1 MSSFWVAQFELIFS
15 FFSVMVRLNERRGT
29 FMKIIQKLSAMLAVA
44 ALIAA
49 LAVPVQAA
57 GWETGIKVDTSTPA
71 APSAEQKA
79 ETFDTPEKFAAE
91 VLRLV
96 NVERANKEL
105 DPLVQDEKLAKI
117 AAVRATESATRFA
130 HLRPDGRA
138 VSTAFSDAEL
148 SYSAAGEN
156 LSRGYATP
164 AALMT
169 AWMASETHKKNI
181 LKAEFKSA
189 ELGYFKNSTGVV
201 YAALVFFAP
210 QEG

>member
-1 MSSFWVAQFELIFS
+1 
-15 FFSVMVRLNERRGT
+15 MVRLNERRGT
-29 FMKIIQKLSAMLAVA
+29 FMKIMQKLSAILAVV
-44 ALIAA
+44 ALVAT
-49 LAVPVQAA
+49 LSVPVHAA
-57 GWETGIKVDTSTPA
+57 GWETGIKVDTPVPA
-71 APSAEQKA
+71 AAVTPAEQKA

-96 NVERANKEL
+96 NVERANKAL
-105 DPLVQDEKLAKI
+105 DPLTRDEKLAKV
-117 AAVRATESATRFA
+117 AVVRATESATRFA
-130 HLRPDGRA
+130 HLRPDDRS

-156 LSRGYATP
+156 LSRGYTTP
-164 AALMT
+164 AALVK
-169 AWMASETHKKNI
+169 AWMASETHKKNV